1 MNHEEVLSAIGSTR
15 IIPVLTVDNV
25 TDAHP
30 VAMALLDG
38 GLDILE
44 VTLRTP
50 AAIDSISA
58 IASDAPGMV
67 VGAGSVTTA
76 ELAAAA
82 IDAGAQ
88 FLVSPGFDDGVIRV
102 ASAHDTPVIPGIAT
116 PTEVMRAI
124 AAGLDVVK
132 LFPAEVL
139 GGVAMIKALAAVWP
153 ALRFVPTGGV
163 SAQLATDYLALPEV
177 LAVGGSW
184 MVPAAAVSQGD
195 AAAISAAAQACVAQV
210 AAVL

>member
-195 AAAISAAAQACVAQV
+195 GAAISAAAQACVAQV